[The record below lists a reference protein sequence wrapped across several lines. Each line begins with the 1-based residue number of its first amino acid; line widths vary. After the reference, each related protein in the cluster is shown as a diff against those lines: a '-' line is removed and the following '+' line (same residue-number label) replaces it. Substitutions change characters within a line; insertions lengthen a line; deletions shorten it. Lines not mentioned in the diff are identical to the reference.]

1 MRGEIVVGEKMI
13 FPLHWKSKKTA
24 LLLLLIVALLVNAAI
39 MTIKF
44 NITGSYEGI
53 FLLRGQQGALF
64 ELKDDIYLGEAYRY
78 IIGIDFDKARQL
90 YYTLFTNSRVK
101 EPHLYYKWDEKNG
114 EGFVRN
120 YLTGGRQ
127 ILINFGRFI
136 DEFGKDA
143 SGLFVGGGLPANVEE
158 DDKVKMNATGI
169 AYNDGARWFH
179 IWCNANE
186 AILNNALEPRFP
198 SSWKYL
204 GSSIIHHSEKE
215 LLMESNHEVTIDNV
229 PLLINRHV
237 HIRAGETYFSLVI
250 TIKNAGTGPV
260 SYYYSYGDDP
270 WLGNYGS
277 SGGNVGWSGDGFYYY
292 VGRLNTKKYNYAGYF
307 DFGNAAI
314 GEGQH
319 FTRLANFIEW
329 FGNNEPF
336 VYFSNGPFDIPPVS
350 DEKIPLS
357 SNARFIGINWGP
369 RTLQPNQ
376 SETYVLAIGMADL
389 DPKTGFPVKPIVD
402 LTQFP

>member
-1 MRGEIVVGEKMI
+1 MRGELDVGGKMI

-24 LLLLLIVALLVNAAI
+24 LLLLFIVALLVNAAI
-39 MTIKF
+39 MTITF
-44 NITGSYEGI
+44 NITGSNEGI

-78 IIGIDFDKARQL
+78 IIGIDFDRARQL
-90 YYTLFTNSRVK
+90 YNTLFTNSRVT

-114 EGFVRN
+114 EGFIRN
-120 YLTGGRQ
+120 YLTGGKQ

-136 DEFGKDA
+136 DEFGHDA
-143 SGLFVGGGLPANVEE
+143 SGLFVGGGLPANVKD

-169 AYNDGARWFH
+169 AYHDGVRWFH

-186 AILNNALEPRFP
+186 AIFNNALEPQYP

-204 GSSIIHHSEKE
+204 GSRIIRHSEKE
-215 LLMESNHEVTIDNV
+215 LILESNHEVIIDNV
-229 PLLINRHV
+229 PLHIDRHA
-237 HIRAGETYFSLVI
+237 HIRAGEIYFSLTI
-250 TIKNAGTGPV
+250 TIKNAGNSPA

-277 SGGNVGWSGDGFYYY
+277 SGGNVGWSGDGLYYY

-314 GEGQH
+314 GEGH
-319 FTRLANFIEW
+319 NFTRTANFIEW
-329 FGNNEPF
+329 SGNSEPF

-357 SNARFIGINWGP
+357 GNARFIGISWGP

-376 SETYVLAIGMADL
+376 SETYSLTIGMADH
-389 DPKTGFPVKPIVD
+389 DPKTGFPVKPEID
-402 LTQFP
+402 PINFP